1 MDFFAREAEARSRSR
16 IFTFLFLMAAGS
28 TIATVGLLAWG
39 VWTARQRYF
48 PIGFTGVPMPDS
60 LEGVLTAQLLGGEI
74 SRRQY
79 VRALERIAARDERRH
94 PMSVPPD
101 YRP

>member
-1 MDFFAREAEARSRSR
+1 MP
-16 IFTFLFLMAAGS
+16 LMMIVFVALIGLVVALGLAFWPWPGRAPAVGRAA
-28 TIATVGLLAWG
+28 
-39 VWTARQRYF
+39 
-48 PIGFTGVPMPDS
+48 VPEQAGRPEPVVPEKMPDS
-60 LEGVLTAQLLGGEI
+60 LEGVLTVQLMGGEI